1 MHEEPDEPSPLRV
14 ALNRYRAQF
23 GEFPALFVVWRGPDE
38 DLIEVIDWAILT
50 NKVLDEDEMIRAQGG
65 EPPTGD
71 VLF

>member
-38 DLIEVIDWAILT
+38 DLIELLDRAIQA
-50 NKVLDEDEMIRAQGG
+50 NKALSEEDMIRAQGG